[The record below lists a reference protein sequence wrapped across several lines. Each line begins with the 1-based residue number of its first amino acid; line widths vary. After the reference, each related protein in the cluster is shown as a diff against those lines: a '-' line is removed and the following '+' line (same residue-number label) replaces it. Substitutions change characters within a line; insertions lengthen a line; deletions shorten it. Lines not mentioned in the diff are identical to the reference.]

1 MKRTYPIRETNYE
14 EIMEKRL
21 NEFYVVVQIISF
33 VLPLGEGCI
42 LEKSRIYMIYGI
54 DIVRKKDNNR
64 ILHRR

>member
-21 NEFYVVVQIISF
+21 NEFYVAVQIVSLI
-33 VLPLGEGCI
+33 LPLGEGCI

-54 DIVRKKDNNR
+54 DIMRKKNNNW
-64 ILHRR
+64 ILYRG

>member
-1 MKRTYPIRETNYE
+1 MKRTYPVRKTNYE

-21 NEFYVVVQIISF
+21 DEFYVAVQIISF

-42 LEKSRIYMIYGI
+42 LEKSKIYMIYGI
-54 DIVRKKDNNR
+54 DIMRKKNDNW

>member
-21 NEFYVVVQIISF
+21 NEFYVAVQIISF

-42 LEKSRIYMIYGI
+42 LEKSRVYMIYGI
-54 DIVRKKDNNR
+54 DIMRKKNHNR
-64 ILHRR
+64 ILY

>member
-14 EIMEKRL
+14 EVMEKRL
-21 NEFYVVVQIISF
+21 NEFYVAVQIISF
-33 VLPLGEGCI
+33 VLPLGEKCI

-54 DIVRKKDNNR
+54 DIMRKKNHNW